1 MLPVLFEG
9 ESLGVIEFGATTP
22 FSALHLTFLE
32 RLVTTIGVALA
43 TIQANRRTEQLLAQ
57 SQRLTTE
64 LQDQSAELQ
73 RTTPSWRRRRL
84 LSEQNRNVELK
95 NMEIDAARRGVEE
108 KAQQLAL
115 ANQYK
120 SEFLANMSHELRT
133 PLNSLLLLSR
143 LLADNRDSNL
153 TQADRVR
160 PDDPHPRR
168 SCCT

>member
-1 MLPVLFEG
+1 M
-9 ESLGVIEFGATTP
+9 IELGATTP

-43 TIQANRRTEQLLAQ
+43 TIQAGRRTEQLLAQ

-73 RTTPSWRRRRL
+73 RTNAEL
-84 LSEQNRNVELK
+84 EEKALQLSEQNRNVELK

-143 LLADNRDSNL
+143 LLADNQDSNL
-153 TQADRVR
+153 TPKQIEFASTIHA
-160 PDDPHPRR
+160 PGWT
-168 SCCT
+168 CCT